1 MKASKLLSA
10 LSPVITQTPCNSPVL
25 DLACGNGRN
34 GLYLLD
40 LGLPVVFAD
49 HQQDKLD
56 EIASQ
61 CMNSKHASFWAVD
74 LERPEGK
81 PLAGRS
87 FAAILVFRYLHRPLM
102 KAIRESIQPGGLI
115 VYETFTT
122 KQPNYGRP
130 NNPDFLLQPGELE
143 ETFAGWE
150 FLHRFEGITH
160 CETSGREQAI
170 AQIAARKP
178 PRAALETYAQ

>member
-1 MKASKLLSA
+1 MARVKASKLVST
-10 LSPVITQTPCNSPVL
+10 LSPIIAETSCDSPVL
-25 DLACGNGRN
+25 DLACGSGRN

-40 LGLPVVFAD
+40 LGLSVVFAD
-49 HQQDKLD
+49 RQQSQLD

-61 CMNSKHASFWAVD
+61 CESNKRARIWAVD
-74 LERPEGK
+74 LEQPEGN
-81 PLAGRS
+81 PLAGRF
-87 FAAILVFRYLHRPLM
+87 FAAILVFRYLYRPLM

-122 KQPNYGRP
+122 EQPNYGRP
-130 NNPDFLLQPGELE
+130 SNPDFLLQPGELQ

-150 FLHRFEGITH
+150 LLHSFEGISV

-170 AQIAARKP
+170 AQIVARKP
-178 PRAALETYAQ
+178 G